1 MHGLLALSLSFF
13 LTLCANGAEAE
24 PAWRS
29 GWNGVPELIPLL
41 ASVPEGQK
49 ILAEARAKDP
59 DFLSKIH
66 RGEVSFTESTFA
78 RSYSLLDGK
87 EQIELKHEIT
97 VSKKL
102 ALSDAVVDLA
112 HELVHFTEKEMLDPY
127 KPGFEMKQF
136 VKRGIEG
143 QGGELSAL
151 KRECEVAWALK
162 RKFEGFPRHRLCAPY
177 QKASGGF
184 DEAKALGDYYALGRW
199 HGRASDELKRELP
212 VTTAPVVFTSSYARK
227 PYPIALAE
235 EFVATRE
242 VACANNRRKYK
253 LIAAQ
258 AVSGR
263 APASLLQKERRRLR
277 NYDLMYCSSMSSS
290 AAKPVVK

>member
-1 MHGLLALSLSFF
+1 MHGLLAISLSFF
-13 LTLCANGAEAE
+13 LSLSALGAEAE

-29 GWNGVPELIPLL
+29 AWNGLPELIPLL
-41 ASVPEGQK
+41 GSVPEGQK
-49 ILAEARAKDP
+49 ILSEARAKDP
-59 DFLSKIH
+59 DFLAKVH

-97 VSKKL
+97 ISKKL
-102 ALSDAVVDLA
+102 SLSDAVVDLA

-127 KPGFEMKQF
+127 KPGFELKQF

-162 RKFEGFPRHRLCAPY
+162 RKFEGFPSHRLCAPY
-177 QKASGGF
+177 QSAGGGF
-184 DEAKALGDYYALGRW
+184 DEAKALRDYYALGRW
-199 HGRASDELKRELP
+199 FGGASAELKAELP
-212 VTTAPVVFTSSYARK
+212 VTSGKVVFTSSYAGK
-227 PYPIALAE
+227 PYPVALAE

-258 AVSGR
+258 ADSGR
-263 APASLLQKERRRLR
+263 SPASLLQRERRRLR
-277 NYDLMYCSSMSSS
+277 NYDLMYCASTGV
-290 AAKPVVK
+290 AAKPVAP

>member
-1 MHGLLALSLSFF
+1 MHGFLALSLGFF
-13 LTLCANGAEAE
+13 LSFSAFSAEME
-24 PAWRS
+24 PAWKS
-29 GWNGVPELIPLL
+29 GWNGMPELIPLL
-41 ASVPEGQK
+41 ESVPEGQK
-49 ILAEARAKDP
+49 ILSEARAKDP
-59 DFLSKIH
+59 AFLTKIH
-66 RGEVSFTESTFA
+66 RGDVSFTESTFA

-87 EQIELKHEIT
+87 EQIELRHEIT
-97 VSKKL
+97 ISKKL
-102 ALSDAVVDLA
+102 TLSDAVVDLA

-177 QKASGGF
+177 QKATGGF
-184 DEAKALGDYYALGRW
+184 DEAKARQDYYALGRW
-199 HGRASDELKRELP
+199 HDQASAELKKELP
-212 VTTAPVVFTSSYARK
+212 VTSSPVVFTSSYARK

-242 VACANNRRKYK
+242 VACENNRRKYK

-258 AVSGR
+258 AENGR

-277 NYDLMYCSSMSSS
+277 NYDLMYCSPSRAASP
-290 AAKPVVK
+290 AKP